1 MKSVCDKDSSEDPF
15 TFLLKNQERQASFQR
30 RAGDLISSSG
40 LRLSLWV
47 LRTFPA
53 PLALVVGCEFLSQ
66 AACCSR

>member
-1 MKSVCDKDSSEDPF
+1 MKSVCAKDSSEDPF

-53 PLALVVGCEFLSQ
+53 PL
-66 AACCSR
+66 